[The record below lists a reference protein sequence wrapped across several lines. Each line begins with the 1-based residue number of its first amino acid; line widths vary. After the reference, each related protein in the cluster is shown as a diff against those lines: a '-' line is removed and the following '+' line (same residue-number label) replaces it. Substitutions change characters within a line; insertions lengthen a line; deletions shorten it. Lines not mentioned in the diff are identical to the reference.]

1 MNLNTFIENFIEAV
15 EIEDVSTIEPTTVFR
30 DIEEWDSLAALSTIA
45 MADEEYGVTITNKD
59 LKEAETIER
68 LWQLIER
75 KKNNHAA

>member
-15 EIEDVSTIEPTTVFR
+15 EIEDVSTIEPATVFR
-30 DIEEWDSLAALSTIA
+30 EIEEWDSLAALSTIA

-59 LKEAETIER
+59 LKEAETIEE

-75 KKNNHAA
+75 KKKDHAA